1 MRREQTYLQIVP
13 YLGMIGRVWGGVAG
27 SGAVA
32 VTGTGTAV
40 WRVGLPFVQPLVHRI
55 DLKIAISLI
64 LSCTGDVA
72 WRILPSSSAILTSI
86 ANILLPAI

>member
-1 MRREQTYLQIVP
+1 MMRREQTYLQIVP

-27 SGAVA
+27 SGKVA
-32 VTGTGTAV
+32 VTGTAV
-40 WRVGLPFVQPLVHRI
+40 RRVGLPSVQPLLHRI

-64 LSCTGDVA
+64 LSCTGDVTR
-72 WRILPSSSAILTSI
+72 RILPSSSAIRTSI

>member
-27 SGAVA
+27 SGVVA
-32 VTGTGTAV
+32 VTGTAV
-40 WRVGLPFVQPLVHRI
+40 WRVGLPFVQPLLHRI